1 MYQSNRLALFHYWVA
16 FGLFAP
22 AVVLGF
28 WQMLMRSPL
37 PAPLDDPVAYYASV
51 TLHGTVMAY
60 VLTTFF
66 IMGFGYA
73 VAATSLGRP
82 VRGMTAAWIGFV
94 ICLLG
99 TVIAA
104 VTILAG
110 RASVLYTFYPPLL
123 ASTWYYGGVFLL
135 VGGSMIWVVLMI
147 INMIAWKRDN
157 PGEPV
162 PLAMFAITA
171 TALLWAWSA
180 SGVVIELLGVILP
193 AAFGWTTKIDAG
205 LGRTLFSVTL
215 HSIVYFWLM
224 PAYIAYYT
232 LAPQAAGGRLYS
244 DTMGRLTFIMLL
256 VFAVPVGMHHL
267 FADPEV
273 GGGFKFLQGFLT
285 FFVAL
290 PTLLTVF
297 SICASLEIAGRARGG
312 RGLLGWI
319 GALPWEEPMVL
330 AVALSLVMLGLG
342 GFGGFINMS
351 YAMNSMIHNTSWVTA
366 HFHLIFG
373 GAVVIMYFA
382 IAYEMWP
389 RITGKPLRSKTLGSL
404 AAVVVVL
411 GHADHHDPL
420 AHRRADGPAASRRH
434 LRLQHTVRRPHG
446 RPGRYL
452 GDRRFDPAE
461 FSNSVDHRAR
471 SLACG
476 RENGHRA
483 AELCACGQPAGAGPG
498 RAEWLRAVELD
509 PAGTDASGL
518 RLSDWPIPVCP
529 QTSFGCGLRRDPW
542 TRQRAEP
549 AMTRDKGPFSLANP
563 WPRAGW
569 GALAVILGISLVL
582 GFIVLSRYQQNGEPL
597 GVWAAIC
604 RGLGIA
610 PDVEPASAPQPPLR
624 TATLVAWTG
633 GTLDQIAAGNAKD
646 GAFVA
651 LNCTACHGE
660 GGVST
665 SDLIPTLA
673 GMDPA
678 VIYKQLADY
687 RSGKRLWG
695 VMNGMAKALS
705 VKDSADVASY
715 FAGRP
720 GGLPAVTGLRVPEAG
735 RTLRQSNPAIRLVFA
750 GDPARGIAPCS
761 ACHGPGGYKLGA
773 PALQQQRTPYIES
786 QLLAFAQGM
795 RQNDISEQMRTIATQ
810 LTPEEMHAV
819 AAYYGGGL

>member
-82 VRGMTAAWIGFV
+82 VRGMTAAWIGFA

-104 VTILAG
+104 VTILSG

-123 ASTWYYGGVFLL
+123 ASTWYYAGVFLL

-147 INMIAWKRDN
+147 INMIAWKREN

-171 TALLWAWSA
+171 TTLLWAWAA

-193 AAFGWTTKIDAG
+193 AAFGWTTKMDAG

-215 HSIVYFWLM
+215 HAIVYFWLM

-267 FADPEV
+267 FADPQV

-319 GALPWEEPMVL
+319 GALPWNEPMVL

-389 RITGKPLRSKTLGSL
+389 RITGKPLRSKGL
-404 AAVVVVL
+404 ARWQLWLWFWGMLITTIPWHIAGL
-411 GHADHHDPL
+411 M
-420 AHRRADGPAASRRH
+420 
-434 LRLQHTVRRPHG
+434 
-446 RPGRYL
+446 
-452 GDRRFDPAE
+452 
-461 FSNSVDHRAR
+461 
-471 SLACG
+471 
-476 RENGHRA
+476 
-483 AELCACGQPAGAGPG
+483 GQPRRVATFDYDIPFVARTAALVDISVIG
-498 RAEWLRAVELD
+498 
-509 PAGTDASGL
+509 GL
-518 RLSDWPIPVCP
+518 ILLSSAILLIIVLVRSHVGERTVIVP
-529 QTSFGCGLRRDPW
+529 
-542 TRQRAEP
+542 
-549 AMTRDKGPFSLANP
+549 MNY
-563 WPRAGW
+563 
-569 GALAVILGISLVL
+569 ALAVNPPARVPAALNGFALWNSILLVL
-582 GFIVLSRYQQNGEPL
+582 M
-597 GVWAAIC
+597 
-604 RGLGIA
+604 
-610 PDVEPASAPQPPLR
+610 
-624 TATLVAWTG
+624 LVAYG
-633 GTLDQIAAGNAKD
+633 YPIAQ
-646 GAFVA
+646 F
-651 LNCTACHGE
+651 
-660 GGVST
+660 
-665 SDLIPTLA
+665 
-673 GMDPA
+673 
-678 VIYKQLADY
+678 
-687 RSGKRLWG
+687 
-695 VMNGMAKALS
+695 LS
-705 VKDSADVASY
+705 VLKPHSAAVYDVTRGP
-715 FAGRP
+715 AG
-720 GGLPAVTGLRVPEAG
+720 V
-735 RTLRQSNPAIRLVFA
+735 QSP
-750 GDPARGIAPCS
+750 P
-761 ACHGPGGYKLGA
+761 
-773 PALQQQRTPYIES
+773 
-786 QLLAFAQGM
+786 
-795 RQNDISEQMRTIATQ
+795 
-810 LTPEEMHAV
+810 
-819 AAYYGGGL
+819 